1 MFSAICPK
9 YWRLIL
15 LKTPYPTWEKALN
28 MIGEAMREFRE
39 DRTRGQHS
47 RETSSGKT
55 FSYYITKDYDAVK
68 GFFTK
73 TGPKT
78 PQGSIFGLPHQFQF
92 ASTGDKVMIKGQ
104 KEIERRASPFFIRV
118 FKAGSQYYLGLQV
131 FKSRFLPGDLEF
143 EDLNNKAHIV
153 AVSAPTYKALDD
165 FMTIFKNNC
174 EEINPWED

>member
-1 MFSAICPK
+1 
-9 YWRLIL
+9 
-15 LKTPYPTWEKALN
+15 
-28 MIGEAMREFRE
+28 
-39 DRTRGQHS
+39 
-47 RETSSGKT
+47 
-55 FSYYITKDYDAVK
+55 
-68 GFFTK
+68 
-73 TGPKT
+73 
-78 PQGSIFGLPHQFQF
+78 
-92 ASTGDKVMIKGQ
+92 MIKGQ